1 MARNPIFAIIWLVLL
16 FFLAWPIAAACAGVS
31 RSVVSCHT
39 AALLYYYVHS
49 LCVRP
54 RVCQTLARTDRHLYR
69 PFLFPCSQFASLP
82 YEYPPASVYQLWIIL
97 QVSLHVQGF
106 AVWNLTRSLI
116 LTLYISFSLPLNRST
131 STHACL
137 LVAVII
143 ISHLKHAS
151 ISSRILPTSWKSLLH
166 GLVIVDGRLVTV
178 PLVVLHLSKVMWGRN
193 ICVL

>member
-1 MARNPIFAIIWLVLL
+1 MLTIGDIIHPAPPPSVQITMARNPIFAIIWLVLL

-97 QVSLHVQGF
+97 QVSLHMSKG
-106 AVWNLTRSLI
+106 LRSG
-116 LTLYISFSLPLNRST
+116 T
-131 STHACL
+131 
-137 LVAVII
+137 
-143 ISHLKHAS
+143 
-151 ISSRILPTSWKSLLH
+151 
-166 GLVIVDGRLVTV
+166 
-178 PLVVLHLSKVMWGRN
+178 
-193 ICVL
+193 